1 MNDGTHGDRERAKRT
16 HCTHTMA
23 NKVPVTG
30 RSRVDI
36 SKERGYDVS
45 EACFGGTVV
54 ALCLSCFQWNK
65 KSLLGG
71 AECEGVVAPDNMLQ
85 AERR

>member
-1 MNDGTHGDRERAKRT
+1 
-16 HCTHTMA
+16 MA
-23 NKVPVTG
+23 NKVLVPG

-54 ALCLSCFQWNK
+54 ALCLSCFRWDK
-65 KSLLGG
+65 KPLLGG
-71 AECEGVVAPDNMLQ
+71 VGCEGVIASDNMLQ
-85 AERR
+85 VEREMTNLGAEAWVIGIRES